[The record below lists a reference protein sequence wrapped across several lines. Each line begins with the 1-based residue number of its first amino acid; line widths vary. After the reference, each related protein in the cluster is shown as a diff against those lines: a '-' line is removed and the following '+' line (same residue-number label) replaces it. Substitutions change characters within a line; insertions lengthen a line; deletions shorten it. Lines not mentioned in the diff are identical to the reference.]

1 MKKGLRTIPFFVIAT
16 VAMAFAFATCSVDD
30 LLADASENGSCA
42 TGTAEHTW
50 NTGKITIPA
59 TEDNDGETLFTC
71 TTCGKTKTEA
81 IPALGHKHTIASKWT
96 SDEAYHWHEASCEKE
111 THRTD
116 KAAHKWDKGETT
128 TAATETDDGETLFT
142 CTTCGTT
149 KTEAIPALGHE
160 HIIASE
166 WTADEQFHWHDASC
180 GREEHRTGKT
190 AHTWDNGTI
199 TKPATEQET
208 GEKAFTCTVC
218 GRIKTE
224 VIPTLKHEHTMA
236 SEWTTDEQFHWR
248 EASCGREEHRT
259 YKIAHTWYPEITKA
273 ATCTAEGERTY
284 TCTVCNI
291 TRTESIAMTEHSYS
305 TTWKGDASGHWNECI
320 GCGKQEN
327 FAEHA
332 TMIVTLTSD
341 GERKEIC
348 PTCGYGAEPSAW
360 TKETLSELYNALEN
374 YAKTNTN
381 AKVKVVGEFSEFY
394 FSNILYNFSSKYG
407 SSKQVDIDL
416 SGITGLTKINDMYF
430 RSYTSLASIILPN
443 GITTIGKEAFK
454 GCTSLTSVTL
464 PNDLT
469 TIGDYAFSGCTSL
482 ASATLP
488 NGLTTIGK
496 YAFNE
501 CTSLASAT
509 LPNGL
514 TTILDYTFSGCTSL
528 ASITIPDSVT
538 TIWTAAFNKCTSL
551 TNVTLPANITE
562 IRTAVFSGCTN
573 LASITIP
580 KSVTKIG
587 ASAFSSCEQL
597 EKVEN
602 MEGVTIID
610 EYAFQSCK
618 SLKTIRFPPSVTEI
632 GRFAFHLSGLETI
645 EFSEGLKKIKSHA
658 FASCRNLM
666 GDIEIPSSVIIL
678 DGASAF
684 SDCTS
689 LSRIIFKDTS
699 GWLSCGREV
708 DLSNPVSNAF
718 RLVNSYPASSLIG
731 SDLYKE

>member
-1 MKKGLRTIPFFVIAT
+1 M
-16 VAMAFAFATCSVDD
+16 S
-30 LLADASENGSCA
+30 
-42 TGTAEHTW
+42 
-50 NTGKITIPA
+50 
-59 TEDNDGETLFTC
+59 
-71 TTCGKTKTEA
+71 
-81 IPALGHKHTIASKWT
+81 
-96 SDEAYHWHEASCEKE
+96 
-111 THRTD
+111 
-116 KAAHKWDKGETT
+116 
-128 TAATETDDGETLFT
+128 
-142 CTTCGTT
+142 
-149 KTEAIPALGHE
+149 
-160 HIIASE
+160 
-166 WTADEQFHWHDASC
+166 
-180 GREEHRTGKT
+180 
-190 AHTWDNGTI
+190 
-199 TKPATEQET
+199 
-208 GEKAFTCTVC
+208 
-218 GRIKTE
+218 
-224 VIPTLKHEHTMA
+224 

-284 TCTVCNI
+284 ICTVCNI

-332 TMIVTLTSD
+332 TKIVTLTSD

-348 PTCGYGAEPSAW
+348 PTCDYGDAPSAW
-360 TKETLSELYNALEN
+360 TKETLSELSNALEN

-381 AKVKVVGEFSEFY
+381 AKVKVVGELSEFY

-678 DGASAF
+678 EGATAF

-689 LSRIIFKDTS
+689 LTRIIFKDTS
-699 GWLSCGREV
+699 GWLSGGREV